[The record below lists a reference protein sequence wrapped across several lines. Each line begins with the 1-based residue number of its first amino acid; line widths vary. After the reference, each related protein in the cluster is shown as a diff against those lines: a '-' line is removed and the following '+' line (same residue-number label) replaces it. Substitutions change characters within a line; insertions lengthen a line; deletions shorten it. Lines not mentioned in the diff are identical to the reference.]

1 MLNESDS
8 ESILEYFAAR
18 EGASIGLQIASDI
31 QSGKIQLPPNK
42 TIEVDISDYLKIP
55 LKYRILAA
63 VGSPLGINL
72 ANGIVSIDGGRI
84 FLKSGKNYFRAKNKP
99 AKFFYALSMVCSGTG
114 SIGSGINV
122 LFKRYQVSSIGVAG
136 DWAGRGFLSIGNS
149 MNSIGE
155 ALEGKTKKRWFRSPS
170 KIITGHK
177 GLSFVPGSNSY
188 CPVTFKDLF
197 VNLPVDKIIL
207 IGGSILTC
215 YGYFKLMRSI
225 YKYFYSKI
233 NQVDPVVTSKQIKIS
248 SIFLVYSSFSNANY
262 RVYYAALRFG

>member
-1 MLNESDS
+1 MMNGAFSATNLYFVGEAGNRIILSKSRIAKCFYCVGITCNSLGSACSLYNSVMMVRCPSYISVALGCFGKGLSLAGDKLNSAAN
-8 ESILEYFAAR
+8 ILENRAA
-18 EGASIGLQIASDI
+18 
-31 QSGKIQLPPNK
+31 
-42 TIEVDISDYLKIP
+42 
-55 LKYRILAA
+55 
-63 VGSPLGINL
+63 
-72 ANGIVSIDGGRI
+72 
-84 FLKSGKNYFRAKNKP
+84 
-99 AKFFYALSMVCSGTG
+99 
-114 SIGSGINV
+114 
-122 LFKRYQVSSIGVAG
+122 
-136 DWAGRGFLSIGNS
+136 
-149 MNSIGE
+149 
-155 ALEGKTKKRWFRSPS
+155 KKGWFRSPS